1 MLITYH
7 EENIVSKFAT
17 VLVRQSNESLKEKAN
32 FDKANIAKERLLLD
46 FLVASEICRKD
57 YHPLEIL

>member
-32 FDKANIAKERLLLD
+32 FDKANIAKEGLLLD